1 MHSLKFA
8 IQGILTA
15 VLSTVLGT
23 KDQDQVASMAK
34 QAGEVSTHTR
44 TSLHTLTFATLPYA
58 QTKLLSIS
66 TQYFMNDLLFSIL
79 ICTTV

>member
-1 MHSLKFA
+1 MHLKFA

-34 QAGEVSTHTR
+34 QAGEVSKSC
-44 TSLHTLTFATLPYA
+44 TSLFAILLLA
-58 QTKLLSIS
+58 QS
-66 TQYFMNDLLFSIL
+66 YLFDIQC
-79 ICTTV
+79 I